1 MESRGPP
8 PIRGCHEVPALRHS
22 VPRARAG
29 PDPAALGPKP
39 LPGRVR
45 VFVVSTRTRP
55 LAPYRKGSPCLTSG
69 PAPLRPARTCLRGS
83 GECSRERTPRGIRTK
98 SRQPKWVACA
108 YRSRSLPSPPLRSD
122 ASQSLVLSLG
132 CQQAPLQL
140 LHVLAQCGDCFRR
153 PSIFFG
159 AAAQVR
165 SLPAIFICAHHGRR
179 ARNRLCGRASRHRA
193 ARLKR
198 PKATGRSSCPRQL
211 RGGCRDMGPALPC
224 GHPPPLREFTYA
236 TDKVSHPRHS

>member
-1 MESRGPP
+1 MKCRLCAILCRERGPGPTP
-8 PIRGCHEVPALRHS
+8 PHWGPNRC
-22 VPRARAG
+22 RAASG
-29 PDPAALGPKP
+29 FSWCP
-39 LPGRVR
+39 PGRGHSPR
-45 VFVVSTRTRP
+45 
-55 LAPYRKGSPCLTSG
+55 YRKGSPCLTSG

-83 GECSRERTPRGIRTK
+83 GECSREGTPRGIRTK

-211 RGGCRDMGPALPC
+211 QGGCRDMGPALPC
-224 GHPPPLREFTYA
+224 GHPSPLREFTYA